1 MRSDHHLTAA
11 PPRCLR
17 AAYTWRS
24 RTRARSSFGSVQV
37 VLEDRREVEEA
48 VRQLLKA
55 TLASEKPPDEPVAG
69 S

>member
-37 VLEDRREVEEA
+37 VLEDRREVEA